1 MTLDKEQIQHIA
13 NLARLDLND
22 SEIEKYGQQL
32 SGILSFIDQ
41 LKEVDTDDTQPTAQV
56 TGMENIFREDEV
68 VDWNRKEVEG
78 ALALAPELEGEMIKV
93 KRIIQ

>member
-1 MTLDKEQIQHIA
+1 MTLDKAQIQHIA

-41 LKEVDTDDTQPTAQV
+41 LKEVDTEDTQPTAQV

-68 VDWNRKEVEG
+68 VDWNRKEVED
-78 ALALAPELEGEMIKV
+78 ALLLAPELEGEQIKV
-93 KRIIQ
+93 KRIL